1 MATPPTTSTIKV
13 ALAGAGWAGQV
24 HTLAAAA
31 VAGITIPAV
40 ATRSLESARAF
51 AELVG
56 GEGVGIEELPDGAD
70 AVVVATPP
78 TSHADI
84 AVAMLERGVP
94 VLVEKPLACTLA
106 EADAIVDA
114 AQRNGVAAC
123 YAENLLFA
131 PALDLA
137 AAKRATLGP
146 LEHLSVRT
154 VQPTPDW
161 GHFADDL
168 TVGGALFDL
177 GPHALAVL
185 MVLAGEEPVALRA
198 KLDSSRADGAD
209 DTARVEVRFASDL
222 IAAVDVAWGGEV
234 VDWSA
239 QAAASDGVVRVEF
252 QPNLAVEFNGEPV
265 PLASAVPSGSDVDD
279 RVFDYGYQPQLDGFV
294 GVVKGRGGRVAP
306 VGFGRSVLDMICAAY
321 ASAGQ
326 ESAEVPLPFPGPRNL
341 TPMQLW
347 KG

>member
-13 ALAGAGWAGQV
+13 ALAGAGWAEQV

-31 VAGITIPAV
+31 VPGITIPAV

-56 GEGVGIEELPDGAD
+56 GEGVGIEELPAAAD

-131 PALDLA
+131 PALDL
-137 AAKRATLGP
+137 
-146 LEHLSVRT
+146 
-154 VQPTPDW
+154 
-161 GHFADDL
+161 
-168 TVGGALFDL
+168 
-177 GPHALAVL
+177 
-185 MVLAGEEPVALRA
+185 
-198 KLDSSRADGAD
+198 
-209 DTARVEVRFASDL
+209 
-222 IAAVDVAWGGEV
+222 
-234 VDWSA
+234 
-239 QAAASDGVVRVEF
+239 
-252 QPNLAVEFNGEPV
+252 
-265 PLASAVPSGSDVDD
+265 
-279 RVFDYGYQPQLDGFV
+279 
-294 GVVKGRGGRVAP
+294 
-306 VGFGRSVLDMICAAY
+306 
-321 ASAGQ
+321 
-326 ESAEVPLPFPGPRNL
+326 
-341 TPMQLW
+341 
-347 KG
+347 